1 MSERLTDEHLNE
13 LVARA
18 VLTAK
23 DGGCWVDTVTLG
35 CVTNELVD
43 RRLAERRPTP
53 PPIEQGTLRDEFAMD
68 AMREMWKRPTAHLGL
83 SMGGIHGRDHAADA
97 CAAYAIADAMLAER
111 AKAKQEPTP

>member
-1 MSERLTDEHLNE
+1 MSERLTDENLNE

-43 RRLAERRPTP
+43 RRLAERQPTP
-53 PPIEQGTLRDEFAMD
+53 TPVQPAGTLRDEFAMRALPAVIATPD
-68 AMREMWKRPTAHLGL
+68 L
-83 SMGGIHGRDHAADA
+83 MGATSASLRCVEADA
-97 CAAYAIADAMLAER
+97 QTAYRYADAMLAER
-111 AKAKQEPTP
+111 AKAKQEPGT